1 MAGCQFLA
9 PGFGLRRYVA
19 RNEDDDAVLKRT
31 ISVGGAGFRQ
41 ALKSRLVGG
50 VIVGLWPY
58 FAGFFYG
65 G

>member
-19 RNEDDDAVLKRT
+19 LNEDDDAVLKRT

-41 ALKSRLVGG
+41 TLKSRLV
-50 VIVGLWPY
+50 
-58 FAGFFYG
+58 AGFSWAILVYFW
-65 G
+65 